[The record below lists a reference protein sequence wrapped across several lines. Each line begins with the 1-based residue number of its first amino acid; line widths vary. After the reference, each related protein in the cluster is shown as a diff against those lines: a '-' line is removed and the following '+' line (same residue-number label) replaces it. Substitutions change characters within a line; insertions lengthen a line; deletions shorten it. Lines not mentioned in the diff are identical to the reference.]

1 LTISSICFF
10 AGLRAFPE
18 PSLTIGAAIYVH
30 PGIVRVVPPS
40 QTKMLAA
47 IALAVAFACGALAAS
62 GSAKAPG
69 CSSFKS
75 QAAAQELFVQM
86 GGGPARD
93 VGNLDPDGDG
103 VACEDRP
110 GPNEGFATIGY
121 NRAKRFFY
129 GVATMP
135 ATESEDGFACL
146 QGNRHYPDGP
156 RLLKIYRVLRGGD
169 RLISP
174 DVGAEARPDSG
185 RLLWKFD
192 RKAVPPGRYYASFEE
207 KIRPS
212 PYAPSECPGFR
223 SRASYLPRSP
233 SSTRLP
239 RTGSRLRPPLP
250 VPALR

>member
-1 LTISSICFF
+1 
-10 AGLRAFPE
+10 
-18 PSLTIGAAIYVH
+18 
-30 PGIVRVVPPS
+30 
-40 QTKMLAA
+40 MLAA
-47 IALAVAFACGALAAS
+47 AALAAALTCGVLAAS
-62 GSAKAPG
+62 GSAKVPG

-75 QAAAQELFVQM
+75 QATAQELFVGM

-93 VGNLDPDGDG
+93 VGGLDPDGDG

-121 NRAKRFFY
+121 NRVKRFFY

-146 QGNRHYPDGP
+146 QGNRHFPDGP
-156 RLLKIYRVLRGGD
+156 RLLRIYRALPGAD
-169 RLISP
+169 RPISP
-174 DVGAEARPDSG
+174 DVGAEAKPDSG

-192 RKAVPPGRYYASFEE
+192 RKVVVPGRYYAAFEDE
-207 KIRPS
+207 IRPS

-223 SRASYLPRSP
+223 SRTSYLPRPP

-239 RTGSRLRPPLP
+239 RTGLPLRPRLRA
-250 VPALR
+250 PALR